1 VSATLAVV
9 GAGAKAVAV
18 AAKAA
23 ELRDM
28 GVDVPDVVAVER
40 TAVAANWQASGGWTD
55 GQHRLGTSPEKDVGF
70 PYRSSLVPR
79 RNAELDERM
88 TRHSWQA
95 YLIATGQFAEWVD
108 RGRPAPTHRRWS
120 QYLRWVA
127 DNVGTTVIPCEV
139 GRISVDGERWALHT
153 PERIVHADAVMITGP
168 GQAERSI
175 LPGNPRVLSIAQF
188 WQHAAQQKLIAAE
201 RVAVIGGGE
210 TAASML
216 NELFRHRVSTITV
229 ISPQVTLFTRGESF
243 FENALFS
250 DPTDWSS
257 LTLAERRDALA
268 RTDRGVFSAR
278 VQDALLADDRIRHLR
293 GRVADAVAL
302 EDRIR
307 LTLSTNRGSECLE
320 TVHGFDLVIDG
331 SGADALWF
339 VPLLSQDARDLIE
352 LGLGGPL
359 TGDALSEF
367 IGHDLAV
374 TNVARPPFPPP
385 TSPQRSQ
392 RYRPGRRKS
401 RLIHAPRCNR
411 LRQGPNHR
419 ARPGYRLVSAG
430 LAVLGFAC
438 FALLSVF
445 TSTTDSGLL
454 DGALERGCVYS
465 ILAWQAFTGVVLLAR
480 PARAG

>member
-28 GVDVPDVVAVER
+28 RIDVPDVVAVER
-40 TAVAANWQASGGWTD
+40 TAVAANWQARGGWTD
-55 GQHRLGTSPEKDVGF
+55 GQHRLGTGPEKDVGF
-70 PYRSSLVPR
+70 PYRSSLVPQ

-88 TRHSWQA
+88 VRHSWQS
-95 YLIATGQFAEWVD
+95 YLIATAQFAEWVD
-108 RGRPAPTHRRWS
+108 RGRPAPTHRKWS

-127 DNVGTTVIPCEV
+127 DNVAMTVIPGEV
-139 GRISVDGERWALHT
+139 GRIAIEGNKWALHT
-153 PERIVHADAVMITGP
+153 QNAAVKADAVMITGP

-175 LPGNPRVLSIAQF
+175 LPGDPRVLSIAQF
-188 WQHAAQQKLIAAE
+188 WKLAAGHEVIAAE

-229 ISPQVTLFTRGESF
+229 ISPQVTLFTRGEGF
-243 FENALFS
+243 FENSLFS
-250 DPTDWSS
+250 DPTGWSS
-257 LTLAERRDALA
+257 LTLTERRDALA

-293 GRVADAVAL
+293 GRVAHAVARD
-302 EDRIR
+302 DRIR
-307 LTLSTNRGSECLE
+307 LTLSTNRGSENLE

-339 VPLLSQDARDLIE
+339 VPLLGQDARDLIE

-359 TGDALSEF
+359 TGDALQES
-367 IGHDLAV
+367 IGYDLSLTGV
-374 TNVARPPFPPP
+374 TPKLFLPSLSGL
-385 TSPQRSQ
+385 T
-392 RYRPGRRKS
+392 
-401 RLIHAPRCNR
+401 
-411 LRQGPNHR
+411 QGPGFPN
-419 ARPGYRLVSAG
+419 LSC
-430 LAVLGFAC
+430 LG
-438 FALLSVF
+438 LLSDRILG
-445 TSTTDSGLL
+445 SDLTDMSMRRL
-454 DGALERGCVYS
+454 DEHQSVR
-465 ILAWQAFTGVVLLAR
+465 
-480 PARAG
+480 

>member
-1 VSATLAVV
+1 MSATLAVV

-23 ELRDM
+23 ELRTM
-28 GVDVPDVVAVER
+28 GVDVPDVIAVER
-40 TAVAANWQASGGWTD
+40 TGIAANWQASGGWTD

-88 TRHSWQA
+88 TRHSWQS

-127 DNVGTTVIPCEV
+127 DNIDMTVIAGEV
-139 GRISVDGERWALHT
+139 QRISVSERRWALHT
-153 PERIVHADAVMITGP
+153 HETTVHADAVMISGP

-188 WQHAAQQKLIAAE
+188 WHRAAAHELIVAE

-229 ISPQVTLFTRGESF
+229 ISPQVTLFTRGEGF
-243 FENALFS
+243 FENTLFS
-250 DPTDWSS
+250 DPTGWTE

-293 GRVADAVAL
+293 GRVAHAVARD
-302 EDRIR
+302 EKIR
-307 LTLSTNRGSECLE
+307 LTLQTERGSERLE

-339 VPLLSQDARDLIE
+339 VPLLGQDALDLLE

-359 TGDALSEF
+359 TGEALQQS
-367 IGHDLAV
+367 IGYDLAV
-374 TNVARPPFPPP
+374 TDVVPKLFL
-385 TSPQRSQ
+385 
-392 RYRPGRRKS
+392 PGLS
-401 RLIHAPRCNR
+401 GLT
-411 LRQGPNHR
+411 QGPGFPN
-419 ARPGYRLVSAG
+419 LSCLG
-430 LAVLGFAC
+430 LLSDRVLGSDYSAS
-438 FALLSVF
+438 AD
-445 TSTTDSGLL
+445 TTIRSSD
-454 DGALERGCVYS
+454 EHQPIR
-465 ILAWQAFTGVVLLAR
+465 
-480 PARAG
+480 

>member
-40 TAVAANWQASGGWTD
+40 TAVAANWQARGGWTD
-55 GQHRLGTSPEKDVGF
+55 GQHRLGTGPEKDVGF
-70 PYRSSLVPR
+70 PYRSSLVPQ

-88 TRHSWQA
+88 VRHSWQS
-95 YLIATGQFAEWVD
+95 YLIATAQFAEWVD
-108 RGRPAPTHRRWS
+108 RGRPAPTHRKWS

-127 DNVGTTVIPCEV
+127 DNVAMTVIPGEV
-139 GRISVDGERWALHT
+139 GRIAIEGDKWALHT
-153 PERIVHADAVMITGP
+153 QNAAVKADAVMITGP

-175 LPGNPRVLSIAQF
+175 LPGDPRVLSIAQF
-188 WQHAAQQKLIAAE
+188 WKLAAGHEVIAAE

-229 ISPQVTLFTRGESF
+229 ISPQVTLFTRGEGF
-243 FENALFS
+243 FENSLFS
-250 DPTDWSS
+250 DPTGWSS

-293 GRVADAVAL
+293 GRVAHAVAL
-302 EDRIR
+302 DDRIR
-307 LTLSTNRGSECLE
+307 LTLSTNRGSENLE

-339 VPLLSQDARDLIE
+339 VPLLGQDARDLIE

-359 TGDALSEF
+359 TGDALQES
-367 IGHDLAV
+367 IGYDLSLTGV
-374 TNVARPPFPPP
+374 TPKLFLPSLSGL
-385 TSPQRSQ
+385 T
-392 RYRPGRRKS
+392 
-401 RLIHAPRCNR
+401 
-411 LRQGPNHR
+411 QGPGFPN
-419 ARPGYRLVSAG
+419 LSC
-430 LAVLGFAC
+430 LG
-438 FALLSVF
+438 LLSDRILG
-445 TSTTDSGLL
+445 SDLTDMSMRRL
-454 DGALERGCVYS
+454 DEHQSVR
-465 ILAWQAFTGVVLLAR
+465 
-480 PARAG
+480 

>member
-28 GVDVPDVVAVER
+28 GVDVPDVIAVER
-40 TAVAANWQASGGWTD
+40 TAVAANWQARGGWTD
-55 GQHRLGTSPEKDVGF
+55 GQHRLGTGPEKDVGF
-70 PYRSSLVPR
+70 PYRSSLVPQ

-88 TRHSWQA
+88 VRHSWQS
-95 YLIATGQFAEWVD
+95 YLIATAQFAEWVD

-127 DNVGTTVIPCEV
+127 DNVAMTVIPGEV
-139 GRISVDGERWALHT
+139 GRIAIEEDKWALHT
-153 PERIVHADAVMITGP
+153 QNAAVKADAVMITGP

-175 LPGNPRVLSIAQF
+175 LPGDPRVLSIAQF
-188 WQHAAQQKLIAAE
+188 WKLAAGHEVIAAE

-229 ISPQVTLFTRGESF
+229 ISPQVTLFTRGEGF
-243 FENALFS
+243 FENTLFS
-250 DPTDWSS
+250 DPTGWSS

-293 GRVADAVAL
+293 GRVAHAVAL
-302 EDRIR
+302 DDRIR
-307 LTLSTNRGSECLE
+307 LTLSTNRGSENLE

-339 VPLLSQDARDLIE
+339 VPLLGQDARDLIE

-359 TGDALSEF
+359 TGDALQES
-367 IGHDLAV
+367 IGYDLSLTGV
-374 TNVARPPFPPP
+374 TPKLFLPSLSGL
-385 TSPQRSQ
+385 T
-392 RYRPGRRKS
+392 
-401 RLIHAPRCNR
+401 
-411 LRQGPNHR
+411 QGPGFPN
-419 ARPGYRLVSAG
+419 LSC
-430 LAVLGFAC
+430 LG
-438 FALLSVF
+438 LLSDRILG
-445 TSTTDSGLL
+445 SDLTDMSMRRL
-454 DGALERGCVYS
+454 DEHQSVR
-465 ILAWQAFTGVVLLAR
+465 
-480 PARAG
+480 